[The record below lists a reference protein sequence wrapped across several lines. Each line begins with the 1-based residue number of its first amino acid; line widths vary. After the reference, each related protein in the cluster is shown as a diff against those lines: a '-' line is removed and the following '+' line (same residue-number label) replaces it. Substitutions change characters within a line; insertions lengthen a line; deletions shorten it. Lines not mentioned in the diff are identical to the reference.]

1 MGDFNPFPVGYQP
14 YGYSYQQYQQPQR
27 LQQLQN
33 LQQSQAQQGKCVEV
47 VPVNAESEAQNC
59 PMAAGSSMVFFAN
72 DDSFIAVKS
81 VGVNGQITFS
91 VYDKRPPAPAEPPVD
106 LSAYVRRDEIGELV
120 AAAVAA
126 QSGGKKGKKEAAE
139 E

>member
-1 MGDFNPFPVGYQP
+1 MAFTNPFPVGYQP
-14 YGYSYQQYQQPQR
+14 YGYNPYQQYQQPQM
-27 LQQLQN
+27 QQNAAQ
-33 LQQSQAQQGKCVEV
+33 QQGKYVEV

-59 PMAAGSSMVFFAN
+59 PMAAGSSTVFFAN

>member
-1 MGDFNPFPVGYQP
+1 MGAFNPFPVGYQP
-14 YGYSYQQYQQPQR
+14 YGYNPYQQYQQP
-27 LQQLQN
+27 QQLQN
-33 LQQSQAQQGKCVEV
+33 LQQSQAQQGKYVEV

-126 QSGGKKGKKEAAE
+126 QNAPKRSKKNDDTDE
-139 E
+139 

>member
-1 MGDFNPFPVGYQP
+1 MAFANPFPVGYQP
-14 YGYSYQQYQQPQR
+14 YGYNPYQQYQQPQ
-27 LQQLQN
+27 QPATGSFQN
-33 LQQSQAQQGKCVEV
+33 GNNQSKYVEV

-59 PMAAGSSMVFFAN
+59 PMAAGCSTVFFAN

>member
-1 MGDFNPFPVGYQP
+1 MGAFNPFPVGYQP
-14 YGYSYQQYQQPQR
+14 YGYNPYQQYQQPQM
-27 LQQLQN
+27 QQNAAQ
-33 LQQSQAQQGKCVEV
+33 QQGKYVEV

-59 PMAAGSSMVFFAN
+59 PMAAGCSTVFFAN

-91 VYDKRPPAPAEPPVD
+91 VYDKRPPAPTEPPVD

>member
-1 MGDFNPFPVGYQP
+1 MAFTNPFPVGYQP
-14 YGYSYQQYQQPQR
+14 YGYNPYQQYQQPQM
-27 LQQLQN
+27 QQNAAQ
-33 LQQSQAQQGKCVEV
+33 QQGKYVEV

-81 VGVNGQITFS
+81 VGVNGQITFN

-126 QSGGKKGKKEAAE
+126 QSGGKKGKKADDAE
-139 E
+139 G

>member
-1 MGDFNPFPVGYQP
+1 MAFTNPFPVGYQP
-14 YGYSYQQYQQPQR
+14 YGYNPYQQYQQPQ
-27 LQQLQN
+27 QLASGSFQN
-33 LQQSQAQQGKCVEV
+33 GNNQGKYVEV

-91 VYDKRPPAPAEPPVD
+91 VYDKRPQAPAEPPVD
-106 LSAYVRRDEIGELV
+106 LSAYVRRDEIGDLV

-126 QSGGKKGKKEAAE
+126 QSGGKKGKKEAVE